1 MARTHL
7 ARSSSKVDKHKR
19 GRVPIERAPVAIRS
33 KSRLGDAFQTRIR
46 AQLASHSV
54 AAGDALERAT
64 VRFADVN
71 GPKGGVDT
79 ECKIKLVIAGAP
91 TVVVAKRAPS
101 PEEAFAFAVR
111 ALGPALDPVA
121 RKHGS
126 RSSHRQSL
134 RAVTGKTTDLPTP
147 RARRATG

>member
-1 MARTHL
+1 MARTQL
-7 ARSSSKVDKHKR
+7 ARSSSKVDKRTR
-19 GRVPIERAPVAIRS
+19 GRVPIEHAPVTVRS
-33 KSRLGDAFQTRIR
+33 KARLGDAFQTRIR
-46 AQLASHSV
+46 AQLAAHTV

-64 VRFADVN
+64 VRFEDVN

-79 ECKIKLVIAGAP
+79 ECRIKLVIAGAP
-91 TVVVAKRAPS
+91 TVVVSKRAPS
-101 PEEAFAFAVR
+101 PEEAFAFAVK

-134 RAVTGKTTDLPTP
+134 RAITGKTIDLPTP
-147 RARRATG
+147 RARRAAG